1 MRLTIGVDIGGTT
14 VRAGVVDP
22 YGIVLDTARAP
33 TPSGESALEDAI
45 TAVVG
50 ALVERHDVRAVG
62 LAVAGFVTTDRR
74 SVMFAPHLAWR
85 GAPVADRIANRVG
98 LPVLLEHDANAAVVA
113 EYRFGAARGAAV
125 AVLVAI
131 GTGIGGGLLLGGQP
145 FRGAH
150 GVAPELGHLCLVPG
164 GRHCPCGKSGCWE
177 RYCSGTALAATAVD
191 LLARHP
197 GRSTVLA
204 REAAGDARAVTGRKV
219 AAAARDGDPL
229 AQLAMA
235 ELARWLGEGLALVA
249 DVYDPEV
256 VVIAGGVSES
266 APLFLDDAREHYTAA
281 ITGAGY
287 RPLARIRTAQLGDDA
302 GLVGAAALAADLCGS

>member
-1 MRLTIGVDIGGTT
+1 LTATIGVDVGGTS
-14 VRAGVVDP
+14 VRAGVVNG
-22 YGIVLDTARAP
+22 YGTVLDTARAP
-33 TPSGESALEDAI
+33 TPTGETALEEAI
-45 TAVVG
+45 ISVVG
-50 ALVERHDVRAVG
+50 TLVARHPVAAVG
-62 LAVAGFVTTDRR
+62 LAVAGFVATSRR
-74 SVMFAPHLAWR
+74 SVMFAPHLSWR
-85 GAPVADRIANRVG
+85 HAPVADRIATALG
-98 LPVLLEHDANAAVVA
+98 LPVVLEHDANAALLA
-113 EYRFGAARGAAV
+113 EYRFGAARRARV

-131 GTGIGGGLLLGGQP
+131 GTGIGGALLLGGVP

-164 GRHCPCGKSGCWE
+164 GRPCSCGKSGCWE
-177 RYCSGTALAATAVD
+177 RYCSGTALSVTAVE

-204 REAAGDARAVTGRKV
+204 REAAGDPRAVTGRKV

-229 AQLAMA
+229 AQLAMG

-249 DVYDPEV
+249 DVYDPEMI
-256 VVIAGGVSES
+256 VIGGGVSES
-266 APLFLDDAREHYTAA
+266 APLFLDDARDHYQSA

-302 GLVGAAALAADLCGS
+302 GLVGAATLAAELS